1 MCHQNIYPTGI
12 MAFMILIKRE
22 KRPSQ
27 YQQHTNFLTHNH
39 CFKLA
44 YFIIQITVPFSSNR
58 YLEANFMIIDKN
70 GKTVGLDSVIE
81 VNNRKYTVVDI
92 DGNFIVATPLNNG
105 VKRRFSISDL
115 AMTNTDGGDEK
126 RKKFIDA
133 RIKLRDYW
141 EG

>member
-1 MCHQNIYPTGI
+1 
-12 MAFMILIKRE
+12 
-22 KRPSQ
+22 
-27 YQQHTNFLTHNH
+27 
-39 CFKLA
+39 
-44 YFIIQITVPFSSNR
+44 
-58 YLEANFMIIDKN
+58 MIIDKN

>member
-1 MCHQNIYPTGI
+1 M
-12 MAFMILIKRE
+12 
-22 KRPSQ
+22 
-27 YQQHTNFLTHNH
+27 
-39 CFKLA
+39 
-44 YFIIQITVPFSSNR
+44 R

-70 GKTVGLDSVIE
+70 NKTVELDSVIE
-81 VNNRKYTVVDI
+81 VNGRKYFVVDI

-105 VKRRFSISDL
+105 MKRRFSISEL
-115 AMTNTDGGDEK
+115 GMTNTDGGDEK